1 MKSLL
6 LLPLFIILS
15 APSQAQQVNDFCE
28 QTKYREVYN
37 PGYYDGYGNYVPGR
51 VTTES
56 YKERCYNTSRY
67 QPTYQQAP
75 KQESCRPTSALLGA
89 LIGGGVA
96 AGVSKSDAYG
106 WSVPLGAVGGGLLG
120 CSL

>member
-6 LLPLFIILS
+6 LLPLLLVLS
-15 APSQAQQVNDFCE
+15 APSQAQQVTEFCE
-28 QTKYREVYN
+28 QTQHREVYT
-37 PGYYDGYGNYVPGR
+37 PGYHDGYGNYIQGR
-51 VTTES
+51 VRTES
-56 YKERCYNTSRY
+56 YKVGCRNTSAQHY
-67 QPTYQQAP
+67 YQQEP
-75 KQESCRPTSALLGA
+75 QKRSCRPTSALLGA

-106 WSVPLGAVGGGLLG
+106 WSVPLGGVGGALLG